1 MTIRHPAAIV
11 LGLLAIP
18 VSMESV
24 ALAEPP
30 PPAPAAQPPAA
41 AASAPAPAPAANEQK
56 SSESAG
62 PVVTLTGLGVGVVGV
77 VVGSIFGARSLSQ
90 TSDLKDACPGNVCP
104 PQLQSDLDAAKKSA
118 SLSDAGFFVGAI
130 GFAVAIAGIVLWHDE
145 AKSDSGARA
154 RAVVGPGTVAL
165 QGQF

>member
-1 MTIRHPAAIV
+1 MVIRHLAAIV

-18 VSMESV
+18 VSLESV

-30 PPAPAAQPPAA
+30 PPA
-41 AASAPAPAPAANEQK
+41 APAPAADKQK
-56 SSESAG
+56 SSEYAG
-62 PVVTLTGLGVGVVGV
+62 PVITFTGLGVGVVGV

-90 TSDLKDACPGNVCP
+90 TSDLKDACPGNVCGP
-104 PQLQSDLDAAKKSA
+104 ERQSDLDAAKKSA
-118 SLSDAGFFVGAI
+118 SLSDAGFFVGAM

-145 AKSDSGARA
+145 AKSESGAQA